1 MDHLQKV
8 LILLLV
14 AGIPAA
20 APPFTASAP
29 RLCFTAGSIT
39 YQVAPGTS
47 AADLRVKIV
56 APPANPDL
64 RIQLVNDVQSADF
77 AVVDD
82 YGARDGGACAS
93 AGLLKR
99 VRVVADTQPADI
111 SIALSDEPGA
121 GDLRLFVHSVRF
133 GHRDAAA
140 LFAAMRRDQD
150 KTDQDKTMPRVG
162 GTADSW

>member
-1 MDHLQKV
+1 MDHLQKF

-29 RLCFTAGSIT
+29 RLCFTAGAMT
-39 YQVAPGTS
+39 YQVAPGLS

-56 APPANPDL
+56 APLANPDL
-64 RIQLVNDVQSADF
+64 RIQLITDVQSADF

-82 YGARDGGACAS
+82 FGTGDENACAS
-93 AGLLKR
+93 AGAIKR
-99 VRVVADTQPADI
+99 VRVVADAQPSDI
-111 SIALSDEPGA
+111 TIAISSEPSA
-121 GDLRLFVHSVRF
+121 GDLKLYVHSARF

-140 LFAAMRRDQD
+140 LFAAVKHDED
-150 KTDQDKTMPRVG
+150 KALLNAGEITE
-162 GTADSW
+162 SW

>member
-29 RLCFTAGSIT
+29 PLCFTAGAIT
-39 YQVAPGTS
+39 YQVAPGLV

-56 APPANPDL
+56 APLANPDL
-64 RIQLVNDVQSADF
+64 RIQVIPDVQNADF

-82 YGARDGGACAS
+82 FGAGDGNACAS
-93 AGLLKR
+93 AGAIKR
-99 VRVVADTQPADI
+99 VRVVADTQPSDI
-111 SIALSDEPGA
+111 TIALSNEPSA
-121 GDLRLFVHSVRF
+121 GDLKLYVHSARF

-140 LFAAMRRDQD
+140 LFAAVKHDEGKALLR
-150 KTDQDKTMPRVG
+150 G
-162 GTADSW
+162 GEVADSW